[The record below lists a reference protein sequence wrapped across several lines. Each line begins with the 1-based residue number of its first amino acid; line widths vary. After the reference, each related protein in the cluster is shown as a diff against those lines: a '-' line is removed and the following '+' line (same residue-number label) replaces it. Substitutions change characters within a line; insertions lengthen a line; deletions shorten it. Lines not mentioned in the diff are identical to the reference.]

1 MKHCSLLRVNFSVIW
16 VMCFLSVSVP
26 PPDPNAPKPEGSTI
40 TPTVGEQLIVSKKN
54 NIVHTPIDYL
64 VTICIRI
71 VIYEHV
77 TQNVT
82 LKMCMLCQ
90 CVTRLKIRRTFI
102 KRSLQYLCNGN
113 PYTWK
118 VLRFISKWGPGD
130 LDLFSKSLRTFF
142 DGKSVL
148 VQVMA
153 WCHQTARHYRDQ
165 HWPSSLTPYN
175 IPRNQRVNFSP
186 LTCDQSHIPL
196 GPKIAISF

>member
-71 VIYEHV
+71 MIYEHV

-102 KRSLQYLCNGN
+102 GHCNIFVMGIPIPGKFCDLYQNGALVTWIYLAN
-113 PYTWK
+113 PSEPFLMVSQCWF
-118 VLRFISKWGPGD
+118 R
-130 LDLFSKSLRTFF
+130 
-142 DGKSVL
+142 
-148 VQVMA
+148 
-153 WCHQTARHYRDQ
+153 
-165 HWPSSLTPYN
+165 
-175 IPRNQRVNFSP
+175 
-186 LTCDQSHIPL
+186 
-196 GPKIAISF
+196 